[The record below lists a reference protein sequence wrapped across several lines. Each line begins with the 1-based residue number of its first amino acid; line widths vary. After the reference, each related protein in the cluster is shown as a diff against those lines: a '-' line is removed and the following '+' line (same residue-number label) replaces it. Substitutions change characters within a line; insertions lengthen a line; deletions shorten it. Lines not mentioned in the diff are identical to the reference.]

1 MKLIPHSKEAVD
13 RFFLH
18 VQPSIIAAPS
28 CKTFGR
34 QLLSHDRIFTIPIG
48 NYTQLLGRAGI
59 HKFAADIRLR
69 HLYQKLYLKCY
80 IQDLLPSAHTGGKEE
95 KKKKRIGVIVVCEK
109 GVDRAGI
116 ADKRRV
122 PIFSRFFLPQ
132 WGIVLFFPVVLN
144 LFLCNS

>member
-59 HKFAADIRLR
+59 
-69 HLYQKLYLKCY
+69 
-80 IQDLLPSAHTGGKEE
+80 
-95 KKKKRIGVIVVCEK
+95 
-109 GVDRAGI
+109 
-116 ADKRRV
+116 RRRYS
-122 PIFSRFFLPQ
+122 IKTFISK
-132 WGIVLFFPVVLN
+132 VVLEMVYTRSSP
-144 LFLCNS
+144 LRTHWG